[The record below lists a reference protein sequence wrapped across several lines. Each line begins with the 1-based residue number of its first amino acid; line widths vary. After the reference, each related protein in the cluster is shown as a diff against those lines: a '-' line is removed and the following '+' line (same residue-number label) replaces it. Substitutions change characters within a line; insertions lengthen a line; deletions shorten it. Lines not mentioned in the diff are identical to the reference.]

1 MNFDQNMLDKIRS
14 ARHVVVFTG
23 AGVSQESGIP
33 TFRDALSGLWENFDA
48 EMLATPE
55 AFAKDPDLVW
65 GWYASRRSVVTQ
77 CQPNAAHHAIAALAK
92 RVPRL
97 TLVTQNVDDLHE
109 RAGSQDVIH
118 LHGSLFRA
126 RCSGCGKDYP
136 LEPSGWSARI
146 EKQRIKPPACAHCGD
161 LVRPDIV
168 WFGEFLPEDEWQRAV
183 DASSA
188 CDVFFCIGTSS
199 LVRPAASLP
208 YLATEH
214 GASLIQINPMPTDL
228 DRAADYVLSG
238 KAGEVM
244 GALEQSLLMTK

>member
-1 MNFDQNMLDKIRS
+1 MNFDQNMLHKIRS
-14 ARHVVVFTG
+14 AQHVVVFTG

-92 RVPRL
+92 LVPRL
-97 TLVTQNVDDLHE
+97 SLVTQNVDDLHE
-109 RAGSQDVIH
+109 RAGSQDVVH

-146 EKQRIKPPACAHCGD
+146 EKQRIKPPVCAHCGD

-168 WFGEFLPEDEWQRAV
+168 WFGEFLPDDE
-183 DASSA
+183 
-188 CDVFFCIGTSS
+188 
-199 LVRPAASLP
+199 
-208 YLATEH
+208 
-214 GASLIQINPMPTDL
+214 
-228 DRAADYVLSG
+228 
-238 KAGEVM
+238 
-244 GALEQSLLMTK
+244 